1 MLELKIFVGVQ
12 TSATLVMTFLNGK
25 CKVNINKLLVGV
37 LTWIDL
43 FIAMFKVKRL
53 PDSSHSTAQQYSN
66 TLQKKQFLKYTQVHK
81 TATTWWE
88 SENAATCIMYK
99 HLQY

>member
-1 MLELKIFVGVQ
+1 MLELKIFVRVQ

-43 FIAMFKVKRL
+43 FISMFKVKIL
-53 PDSSHSTAQQYSN
+53 CDSSHSTAQQYSKTVLKTISKVKCTRQQPLGGN
-66 TLQKKQFLKYTQVHK
+66 LKTLQHV
-81 TATTWWE
+81 
-88 SENAATCIMYK
+88 
-99 HLQY
+99 